1 MSKALT
7 FQEVILRLQR
17 YWSDYGCTIWQPYSE
32 KLGAGTMNPGTY
44 LRVLGPE
51 PWNVAYVEPSYR
63 SSDGRYGE
71 NPNRMQMFHQ
81 FQVILKPDPG
91 NPQEL
96 YLGSLEVLGID
107 RRQHDLRFV
116 EDNWRQP
123 ALGAWGLG
131 WEVWLDGQE
140 ISQYTYFQQA
150 GGFSLEPVAVELTY
164 GLERIAMPLQ
174 QVSSVWE
181 IDWDGSVTYGEVL
194 LRQEIEHCTYAF
206 EEADVDRLTDLYNLF
221 EAEATTCL
229 EQGLVIPAH
238 DYIVRCSHTFNL
250 LDCRGA
256 IGVTERAHYFARMR
270 NLARQEAET
279 YVAQREEAGYPL
291 LKGKPVEKPAPISL
305 STADL
310 SSSEAAFV
318 LEIGTEELPA
328 GDLDSALEQLG
339 QAVPPL
345 LEQARLEHGEIRVH
359 GTPRR
364 LAVIV
369 EAVAPHQLDREQ
381 VVRGPPARVAFDADG
396 NPTRAA
402 EGFARSRGI
411 DVSDLEVL
419 DLEGGRYAAA
429 TICEQGRLA
438 GEVLVEALPD
448 LVAGITFENS
458 MRWNASGVAFS
469 RPIRWFVSL
478 LGETLLPFSYAG
490 LTSGRVSRGLR
501 PLGSPEI
508 EIPDASAYESLM
520 AEHSLVL
527 DPDQRRTMIQ
537 NQIRA
542 LATEVEGVIPGDPA
556 LLSEVTNLVEYP
568 TALRGDFEP
577 EYLDL
582 PAEILVSVMKKHQ
595 RYFPLIGAPET
606 EQAGKLLPY
615 FIAVRNGDDENLDI
629 VRSGN
634 EAVIRARFAD
644 AKFFYQNDLREH
656 LACFLPRLGTLTF
669 QEKLGSVLDKVKRLE
684 RLAPRLGEMLDL
696 SPAELMTV
704 QRAAN
709 LCKADLATQMVVE
722 MTSLQGTMGRE
733 YALRGGEPREVADA
747 IYEHYLPRFAGDAL
761 PASLPGAI
769 IGLADRLDSLVGL
782 FAAGFKPSGNRDPF
796 ALRRAALGIVQVLV
810 DVELH
815 MDLRAAIAR
824 AADLLPLPASEAIQA
839 DVLDYVVQRLRG
851 VLLERGLRYDVLDA
865 VLAEQGY
872 DPCLATQTARR
883 LQQWVERDDWMDLLN
898 AYARCVRLVR
908 DQEPQHAVDPG
919 GLVEPES
926 SALYQALRQAQ
937 AALPAEP
944 DIDDVLSST
953 QTLVPAITAFFD
965 KVLVMAEDPALRA
978 NRLGLLSGIAALL
991 RGLADLQKLEGF

>member
-32 KLGAGTMNPGTY
+32 KIGAGTMNPGTF

-63 SSDGRYGE
+63 SDDGRYGE
-71 NPNRMQMFHQ
+71 NPNRMQMHHQ

-96 YLGSLEVLGID
+96 YLGSLEALGID

-150 GGFSLEPVAVELTY
+150 GGLPLDPVSVELTY
-164 GLERIAMPLQ
+164 GLERIVMPLQ
-174 QVSSVWE
+174 GVSSVWE
-181 IDWDGSVTYGEVL
+181 IDWDGNLTYGEIL

-206 EEADVDRLTDLYNLF
+206 ERADVEQLNELYNTF
-221 EAEATTCL
+221 EAEAQSCL
-229 EQGLVIPAH
+229 EQGLVVPAH

-270 NLARQEAET
+270 NLARQEAEAF
-279 YVAQREEAGYPL
+279 VAQREEAGYPL
-291 LKGKPVEKPAPISL
+291 LKGKPVDKPAPVAL
-305 STADL
+305 QVADL
-310 SSSEAAFV
+310 PTEAATFV

-328 GDLDSALEQLG
+328 ADLDSALEQLT
-339 QAVPPL
+339 QAAPAL
-345 LEQARLEHGEIRVH
+345 FEQARLDHGEIRVR

-364 LAVIV
+364 LAVVV
-369 EAVAPHQLDREQ
+369 ESVAPRQPDREQ
-381 VVRGPPARVAFDADG
+381 IVRGPPARVAFDADG

-411 DVSDLEVL
+411 DVSALQVM
-419 DLEGGRYAAA
+419 DLEGGQYAAA
-429 TICEQGRLA
+429 TIREQGQLA
-438 GEVLVEALPD
+438 GEILADALSD
-448 LVAGITFENS
+448 FCAGITFSNN

-469 RPIRWFVSL
+469 RPIRWLVAL
-478 LGETLLPFSYAG
+478 LGEAVLPFSYAG
-490 LTSGRVSRGLR
+490 LTSGRVSRGPR
-501 PLGSPEI
+501 PFGSPEI
-508 EIPDASAYESLM
+508 EVPSAADYEPLM
-520 AEHSLVL
+520 AEQCAII
-527 DPDQRRTMIQ
+527 DPLQRSAAIHEQVM
-537 NQIRA
+537 A
-542 LATEVEGVIPGDPA
+542 LAAEVDGVTPDDPA
-556 LLSEVTNLVEYP
+556 LLAEVTNLVECP
-568 TALRGDFEP
+568 TALRGGFEA

-582 PAEILVSVMKKHQ
+582 PADILISVMKKHQ
-595 RYFPLIGAPET
+595 RYFPLVGAPGT
-606 EQAGKLLPY
+606 EREGKLLPY
-615 FIAVRNGDDENLDI
+615 FIAVRNGDDENLHI
-629 VRSGN
+629 VQAGN

-644 AKFFYQNDLREH
+644 AKFFYQNDLRQH
-656 LACFLPRLGTLTF
+656 LGCYLPRLGTLTF

-684 RLAPRLGEMLDL
+684 RLAPRVGEMLNL

-709 LCKADLATQMVVE
+709 LCKADLATSMVVE
-722 MTSLQGTMGRE
+722 MTSLQGIMGRE
-733 YALRGGEPREVADA
+733 YALRGGEPTEVADA
-747 IYEHYLPRFAGDAL
+747 IYEHYLPRSAEDAL

-782 FAAGFKPSGNRDPF
+782 FAAGFQPTGNRDPF
-796 ALRRAALGIVQVLV
+796 ALRRAALGVVQVLV

-815 MDLRAAIAR
+815 IDLRTAIAH
-824 AADLLPLPASEAIQA
+824 AADLLPVPASEEVQA

-872 DPCLATQTARR
+872 DPFHAAGTARS
-883 LQQWVERDDWMDLLN
+883 LQAWVEKEEWTDLLN
-898 AYARCVRLVR
+898 AYGRCVRITRTEEQVYAL
-908 DQEPQHAVDPG
+908 DPAD
-919 GLVEPES
+919 LVEPES
-926 SALYQALRQAQ
+926 KALYQALRQAQ
-937 AALPAEP
+937 EALTPKPE
-944 DIDDVLSST
+944 IDEVLSAI

-965 KVLVMAEDPALRA
+965 KVLVMDEDPTLRN
-978 NRLGLLSGIAALL
+978 NRLGLLQEIGALTH
-991 RGLADLQKLEGF
+991 GLADLQQLEGF